1 MQTETQ
7 QIERQVMSEPKS
19 KAMKME
25 RRQFLQ
31 LSALAGGGLML
42 RFSMGAP
49 AEAQARGAAAPVL
62 SPNAFIKIAADGTV
76 TIMAKNPEIGQGI
89 KTVLPMLIAEELDVD
104 WKMVKI
110 EQADL
115 DEAKYGGQSSGGS
128 MAIPNNWVSLHQVGA
143 AGRQLMITAAAQ
155 TWGVPASECMT
166 ASGRVIHAKSKH
178 SLGYGELAAKAAT
191 LPAPDPATLV
201 LKDPKD
207 YKIIGQSKLGYDV
220 PAIVVGKPLFG
231 IDVEVPGMLY
241 AVFQK
246 CPVYAGKVKSANL
259 DELLKMP
266 GVRHAFVIDGNLATT
281 ASGVDP
287 SGSALEPGVAI
298 VADKW
303 WQAQTAR
310 KSLKVD
316 WDTSG
321 CMLQNS
327 KDFAEKAEALSK
339 QAPANTL
346 RSEGDPEGGLK
357 GCAKVVEAGYSYPF
371 IAHAT
376 LEPMGTTASYKNGK
390 MEMWTTSQTPGGGK
404 RGVST
409 IVGIPPADITVHQ
422 QRVGGGFGRRLN
434 NDYMTEAAW
443 IAKKVEGTV
452 KLLWSREDDFGHDF
466 YRPGGFQYLKAG
478 LDGNGKVVAWRHH
491 LVTFGEGTKTAASA
505 NLPVNIFPTGY
516 VPNYGQYMTAMPLWV
531 KTGPLRAPGDNAHA
545 FVVESFIDEVAIAA
559 GKDPL
564 AFRIELLQ
572 NPAIRATFAEVNQPG
587 PKPYKIESRLN
598 PARLQGVLETAAER
612 SDWKNRKK
620 VPGTGMGIACWFCH
634 LGYFAEIAEVTV
646 SASNKV
652 KVNRVWAVG
661 DIGSQIINPRAAE
674 NMVHGAV
681 IDGMSEMNHQIT
693 LADGVVQQT
702 NFHQHAFM
710 RMNQAP
716 PQIDVYFKK
725 TDYPTTGLGEP
736 ALPPILPAIS
746 NAIFAATGKR
756 IRSLPMSGSGFSWA

>member
-1 MQTETQ
+1 MK
-7 QIERQVMSEPKS
+7 EPKS
-19 KAMKME
+19 NALKME
-25 RRQFLQ
+25 RREFLQ

-42 RFSMGAP
+42 RFAVGVP
-49 AEAQARGAAAPVL
+49 AAGQARGPAPAL

-104 WKMVKI
+104 WKSVKI

-128 MAIPNNWVSLHQVGA
+128 MAIPNNWVALHQVGA
-143 AGRQLMITAAAQ
+143 AGRMLMMTAAAQ
-155 TWGVPASECMT
+155 TWGVPVTECTT
-166 ASGRVIHAKSKH
+166 ASGRVIHEKSH
-178 SLGYGELAAKAAT
+178 RSLGYGELAAKAAT

-207 YKIIGQSKLGYDV
+207 YKIIGQSKVGYDV
-220 PAIVVGKPLFG
+220 PAIVTGQPLFG

-246 CPVYAGKVKSANL
+246 CPVYGGKVKSANL

-266 GVRHAFVIDGNLATT
+266 GVRHAFVIDGNLTTT

-298 VADKW
+298 VADRW

-327 KDFAEKAEALSK
+327 ADIAAKAEELSK

-346 RSEGDPEGGLK
+346 RSEGDPEGALK
-357 GCAKVVEAGYSYPF
+357 SAAKVVEAGYSYPF

-376 LEPMGTTASYKNGK
+376 LEPQGTTASYKDGK
-390 MEMWTTSQTPGGGK
+390 LEMWTTSQTPGGGK
-404 RGVST
+404 RGVSQ
-409 IVGIPPADITVHQ
+409 IVGIAPADITVHQ
-422 QRVGGGFGRRLN
+422 MRVGGGFGRRLN

-443 IAKKVEGTV
+443 IAKKVEAPV

-466 YRPGGFQYLKAG
+466 YRPAGFQYMKAG
-478 LDGNGKVVAWRHH
+478 LDDSGKVVAWRHNF
-491 LVTFGEGTKTAASA
+491 VTFGDGTKTASSA
-505 NLPVNIFPTGY
+505 NLPINIFPAGY
-516 VPNYGQYMTAMPLWV
+516 VPNYGQYMTAMPLGV

-545 FVVESFIDEVAIAA
+545 FVVESFVDEVAIAA

-564 AFRIELLQ
+564 ALRIELLQ
-572 NPAIRATFAEVNQPG
+572 NPAIRATFAELNTPG
-587 PKPYKIESRLN
+587 PKPYKIESKLN
-598 PARLQGVLETAAER
+598 PVRLQGVLEMVAEK
-612 SDWKNRKK
+612 SNWKNRKSSS
-620 VPGTGMGIACWFCH
+620 GTGMGLACWYCH

-646 SASNKV
+646 SAANRV
-652 KVNRVWAVG
+652 KVTKVWVVG

-681 IDGMSEMNHQIT
+681 IDGMSELNQKIT
-693 LADGVVQQT
+693 LANGQVEQT
-702 NFHQHAFM
+702 NFHQHALV

-716 PQIDVYFKK
+716 PEIEVYFKK

-736 ALPPILPAIS
+736 ALPPILPAIT

-756 IRSLPMSGSGFSWA
+756 IRSLPISGSGFSWA